1 RHSVCPRAGVWNDSS
16 AQVNYTEFLVVS
28 IQIGASD
35 QHLCPE
41 FCSQFGLETQFQIIL
56 PSLKSLKSLEF
67 LVRRFEFRI
76 TVMDDFRRSALE
88 RFFRRDAL
96 EPALLE

>member
-1 RHSVCPRAGVWNDSS
+1 MTAPPKSIIPNFSLYHSKLALPTN
-16 AQVNYTEFLVVS
+16 
-28 IQIGASD
+28 I
-35 QHLCPE
+35 LCPE

-56 PSLKSLKSLEF
+56 PSVKSLKSLEF

-96 EPALLE
+96 EPALLGKLLMR